1 MAEWYEWCRQVGTD
15 GASQSP
21 QASVDL
27 PPDPKFKCDHP
38 PTSRLC
44 LHVSMLCFSRQR
56 ILTPF
61 AACRYRLYHTM
72 QTTRT
77 TDEAIERPRA
87 KLLPPA
93 TTIGGGAV
101 ELAAPT
107 GGADH
112 KRRRTTPDPVAEWLK
127 LQAGS
132 FAAGASSR
140 ELSQA
145 WAALGAAS
153 GGGGVLPSPLSLVAA
168 AGGGS
173 VPAMSFAQPQSWP
186 MASML
191 YPVSSTPKLHLAT
204 FPLWS

>member
-1 MAEWYEWCRQVGTD
+1 
-15 GASQSP
+15 
-21 QASVDL
+21 
-27 PPDPKFKCDHP
+27 
-38 PTSRLC
+38 
-44 LHVSMLCFSRQR
+44 
-56 ILTPF
+56 
-61 AACRYRLYHTM
+61 M

-127 LQAGS
+127 LQAG

-173 VPAMSFAQPQSWP
+173 VPTMSFAQPQSWP

>member
-1 MAEWYEWCRQVGTD
+1 
-15 GASQSP
+15 
-21 QASVDL
+21 
-27 PPDPKFKCDHP
+27 
-38 PTSRLC
+38 
-44 LHVSMLCFSRQR
+44 
-56 ILTPF
+56 
-61 AACRYRLYHTM
+61 M

-77 TDEAIERPRA
+77 TDEAIERPCA

-191 YPVSSTPKLHLAT
+191 YPVS
-204 FPLWS
+204 

>member
-1 MAEWYEWCRQVGTD
+1 MAEWCEWCRQVGTD

-101 ELAAPT
+101 ELAAPGT
-107 GGADH
+107 DLED
-112 KRRRTTPDPVAEWLK
+112 RTKAEL
-127 LQAGS
+127 LDLAAQAGLEGRT
-132 FAAGASSR
+132 AMTKAQLV
-140 ELSQA
+140 E
-145 WAALGAAS
+145 ALEER
-153 GGGGVLPSPLSLVAA
+153 LH
-168 AGGGS
+168 
-173 VPAMSFAQPQSWP
+173 PA
-186 MASML
+186 
-191 YPVSSTPKLHLAT
+191 
-204 FPLWS
+204 

>member
-1 MAEWYEWCRQVGTD
+1 
-15 GASQSP
+15 
-21 QASVDL
+21 
-27 PPDPKFKCDHP
+27 
-38 PTSRLC
+38 
-44 LHVSMLCFSRQR
+44 
-56 ILTPF
+56 
-61 AACRYRLYHTM
+61 M

-77 TDEAIERPRA
+77 NDEAIERPRA

-112 KRRRTTPDPVAEWLK
+112 KRRRATPDPAAEWLK

-132 FAAGASSR
+132 FASTR
-140 ELSQA
+140 EQQLSQA
-145 WAALGAAS
+145 WAAVGAAS
-153 GGGGVLPSPLSLVAA
+153 GGGCGVLPSPLSLVAA

-173 VPAMSFAQPQSWP
+173 VPAMPFAQPQSWP

-191 YPVSSTPKLHLAT
+191 YPVSSTPKQHLVRLDNLSAVA
-204 FPLWS
+204 